1 MKPIFLAFI
10 VTLIMAGLAPVHAD
24 MVLDWNSY
32 ALEAIRTDKTPPPK
46 GSRALAIS
54 QAAIYDSVN
63 SIYQTYTPYKFKLSG
78 YTGASANAA
87 VAAAGYTA
95 LYNIYNTTD
104 YDQTPSAKNKILND
118 LTTHYNASL
127 KTIPD
132 SPAKILGIQLGQQ
145 IASSIVAWRDQDG
158 WNAVYPY
165 TSTNQILATGNRPHR
180 VMLLFSCP
188 NGLT

>member
-1 MKPIFLAFI
+1 
-10 VTLIMAGLAPVHAD
+10 
-24 MVLDWNSY
+24 MVLDWNNY

-78 YTGASANAA
+78 YSGASANAA

-95 LYNIYNTTD
+95 LCNIYNTTD
-104 YDQTPSAKNKILND
+104 YGQTPSAKNKILND
-118 LTTHYNASL
+118 LTTYYYASL

-132 SPAKILGIQLGQQ
+132 SPAKTLGIQLGQQ
-145 IASSIVAWRDQDG
+145 IAS
-158 WNAVYPY
+158 
-165 TSTNQILATGNRPHR
+165 
-180 VMLLFSCP
+180 
-188 NGLT
+188 